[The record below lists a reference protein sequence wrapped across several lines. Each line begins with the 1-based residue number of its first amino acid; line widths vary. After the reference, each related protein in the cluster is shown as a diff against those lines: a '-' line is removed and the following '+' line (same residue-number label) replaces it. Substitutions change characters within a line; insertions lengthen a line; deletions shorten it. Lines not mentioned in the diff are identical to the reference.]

1 VIEIIHE
8 IQKQV
13 GNDFSVFIKMNV
25 ADFCKGGM
33 TVDDAIEMVWILS
46 EQGVSAIETSGGGSG
61 HDVT

>member
-1 VIEIIHE
+1 
-8 IQKQV
+8 
-13 GNDFSVFIKMNV
+13 MNV